1 VKLRAP
7 VRYVIFDMD
16 GILLDT
22 EPIYTEVTNL
32 ITMQFGKVFDWSA
45 KADMIGRPSLDSAR
59 YLVKALDLPMLPE
72 DYLEQRKPL
81 LEARLREASA
91 MSGAEAFTRALGARG
106 VPMGV
111 ATSTD
116 APLFQLKTMRHAAWF
131 ASFGAVVCGD
141 DPRVKN
147 GKPAPDI
154 FLVAARELGADPESC
169 VVFEDSPLGVAA
181 ARAAGMQVVAMPDP
195 AMDRGRYRDA
205 DFIIGSYEE
214 CSLSDLG
221 F

>member
-1 VKLRAP
+1 MKLRAP

-91 MSGAEAFTRALGARG
+91 MSGAEAFTRALAARG

-116 APLFQLKTMRHAAWF
+116 AP
-131 ASFGAVVCGD
+131 
-141 DPRVKN
+141 
-147 GKPAPDI
+147 
-154 FLVAARELGADPESC
+154 
-169 VVFEDSPLGVAA
+169 
-181 ARAAGMQVVAMPDP
+181 
-195 AMDRGRYRDA
+195 
-205 DFIIGSYEE
+205 
-214 CSLSDLG
+214 CSS
-221 F
+221 